1 MKNAAII
8 ISSIILGVLALAI
21 VMTIGGRT
29 ERDMELNDN
38 LSSIVEETVDMLLA
52 EKSYDICDRN
62 EFVADMIENLSYVLD
77 SESDITVNIEQADDE
92 KGIMSVKVIVTYNHP
107 NGEVGTVEA
116 VRTVIFNKLD
126 ETEKNVCEVKF
137 YTAVEGELQC
147 YKKYEVLEGDTIP
160 VPMNP
165 VSAEATFTAWVDS
178 DGQMVD
184 FASPVT
190 QDMCYYAIW
199 Q

>member
-21 VMTIGGRT
+21 VMTIGGRS

-52 EKSYDICDRN
+52 EKSYDMCDRN

-137 YTAVEGELQC
+137 YTSVEGELQC
-147 YKKYEVLEGDTIP
+147 YKRYEVLEGDTIP

-165 VSAEATFTAWVDS
+165 VSAEATFTAWVDC